1 MSEEP
6 TPTQE
11 TPKSEF
17 LEELE
22 TLGQQLATA
31 IKSLWESEESRKLR
45 QQIREGFL
53 ELSRTVDTA
62 IKSAQESES
71 TRRLGEQMKETIEKA
86 RQSEVVDKVEESLL
100 TGLREMNEQL
110 AKLIRSLG
118 EKDTSPTP
126 PEDPSEP

>member
-6 TPTQE
+6 TSTEE
-11 TPKSEF
+11 TPKGEF
-17 LEELE
+17 AEELE

-53 ELSRTVDTA
+53 ELSRTVDAA

-71 TRRLGEQMKETIEKA
+71 ARQLSEQMKETIEKA

-100 TGLREMNEQL
+100 TGLREMNERL
-110 AKLIRSLG
+110 ARLIRSLE
-118 EKDTSPTP
+118 EKSTPPTP
-126 PEDPSEP
+126 PEDSSQL